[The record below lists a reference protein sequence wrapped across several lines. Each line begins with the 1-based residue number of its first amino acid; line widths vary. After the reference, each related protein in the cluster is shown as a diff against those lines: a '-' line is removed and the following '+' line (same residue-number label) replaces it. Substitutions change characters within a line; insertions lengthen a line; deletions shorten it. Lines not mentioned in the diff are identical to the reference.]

1 MAKAKTILSPDI
13 GAAIGNYPRR
23 IGGTEGATLSERKS
37 WELSVQVFRALRN
50 PRRSSILNELSERP
64 RLSVAEIQKSLRKYG
79 SDHSLSTI
87 QGWYLEPLISAGL
100 VRQISDDLEL
110 RLLGA
115 RVFEILKQ
123 LDARFQEK
131 SLHCYEEKVLLRLLK
146 GPAGYGEITELIQP
160 ERIAR
165 IVNRLEGLISPE
177 KGAVTYQASGKQ
189 SLKDLKP
196 SDRIVFDKGEMIL
209 RLIQENVK
217 IQLGELCKTLD
228 LAERTAYRYL
238 AWLEAGGLVVNIT
251 QPRQYVLT
259 EKGRQV
265 AELLSK
271 IVREVMNYPLYI
283 QSEFETARNKVVS
296 FIDVM
301 DRRGKPTSEINIWEN
316 LDLYFTWNFGRLIR
330 LDELDFIITQM
341 EQDEIIEKTYKGFY
355 ALRKA
360 PQKKILPK
368 IGRSK
373 YVVGYE
379 GGLQQRTPTSEKKQN

>member
-1 MAKAKTILSPDI
+1 M
-13 GAAIGNYPRR
+13 
-23 IGGTEGATLSERKS
+23 
-37 WELSVQVFRALRN
+37 QVFRALRN
-50 PRRSSILNELSERP
+50 PRRSSILSELAERP
-64 RLSVAEIQKSLRKYG
+64 RLSIVEIQKSLRRYG

-100 VRQISDDLEL
+100 IRQIGDDLEL

-123 LDARFQEK
+123 LDIHFQEK

-146 GPAGYGEITELIQP
+146 GPVGYDEVTKLIQP

-165 IVNRLEGLISPE
+165 IVNRLEGLISPQ
-177 KGAVTYQASGKQ
+177 KGAVTYQAIVRKN
-189 SLKDLKP
+189 LKHLKP
-196 SDRIVFDKGEMIL
+196 TDRIVPDKGEAIL
-209 RLIQENVK
+209 NLIQENHQ
-217 IQLGELCKTLD
+217 IQLLELCKTQD

-238 AWLEAGGLVVNIT
+238 AWLEAGGLVVNVT

-259 EKGRQV
+259 EKGRGT

-271 IVREVMNYPLYI
+271 IVEEVMNYPLYV
-283 QSEFETARNKVVS
+283 QSEFEMAQNKVIS

-330 LDELDFIITQM
+330 LDELDFIISQM

-355 ALRKA
+355 ALKKA

-379 GGLQQRTPTSEKKQN
+379 GGLQQRTPTSDKKQN